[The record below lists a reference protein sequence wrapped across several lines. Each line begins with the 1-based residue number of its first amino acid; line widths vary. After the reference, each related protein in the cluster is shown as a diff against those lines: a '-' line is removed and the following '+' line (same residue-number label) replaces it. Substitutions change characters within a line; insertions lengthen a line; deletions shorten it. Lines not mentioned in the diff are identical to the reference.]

1 MKYIIMLGDGMAD
14 DPLESLGGKTP
25 LEAADKPHIDSLAP
39 KSLLGM
45 VSNVPEGMKPGSDVA
60 NLSVF
65 GYDPKISYSGRS
77 PLEAISMGIRMEE
90 SDVAIRCNTVT
101 LSDAKCFEDKIMLD
115 YSAGEISTEE
125 SEILIRDLA
134 DYLKDESFRLYPGI
148 SYRHCLIW
156 KKGEKTLK
164 LTPPHDISDQKIGAY
179 LPRHPFLLELIKKS
193 YDFLSSHPLNRKRMR
208 EGKNPANSIW
218 FWGEGTK
225 PEMERFDE
233 KYGLKASVISAVD
246 LIKGLGICAGMEVI
260 EVEGATGT
268 VHTNFK
274 GKGEAAIDAL
284 LHKGMDYVYIHCEG
298 PDECGHHGDE
308 QCKILAIERI
318 DHFIVGPLLEAL
330 KKAGEDYVLLVL
342 PDHPTPV
349 STKTHSS
356 DPVPF
361 LLYRSGKA
369 YFSGADSYSERSCKK
384 SGIYL
389 RDGHLLIRYLLDEEK
404 ELP

>member
-1 MKYIIMLGDGMAD
+1 MKYIIMLGDGMSD
-14 DPLESLGGKTP
+14 DPLASLGGKTP
-25 LEAADKPHIDSLAP
+25 LEAADKPYIDSMAP

-77 PLEAISMGIRMEE
+77 PLEALSMGIRMEE
-90 SDVAIRCNTVT
+90 RDVAIRCNTVT
-101 LSDAKCFEDKIMLD
+101 LSEAECFEDRIMLD
-115 YSAGEISTEE
+115 YSAGEIPTEE

-134 DYLKDESFRLYPGI
+134 DFLQTENCRLYPGI

-156 KKGEKTLK
+156 KNGEKKLH
-164 LTPPHDISDQKIGAY
+164 LTPPHDISDQKIGPY
-179 LPRHPFLLELIKKS
+179 LPQHPLLLELMQRS
-193 YDFLSSHPLNRKRMR
+193 HDFLSAHPLNRKRVR
-208 EGKNPANSIW
+208 EGTKPANSIW

-225 PEMERFDE
+225 PAMENFYD
-233 KYGLKASVISAVD
+233 KYGLRASVISAVD
-246 LIKGLGICAGMEVI
+246 LVKGLGICAGMEVI
-260 EVEGATGT
+260 EVDGATGT

-284 LHKGMDYVYIHCEG
+284 LHRGMDYVYIHCEG

-308 QCKILAIERI
+308 KCKILAIERI
-318 DHFIVGPLLEAL
+318 DRFIVGPLRKALE
-330 KKAGEDYVLLVL
+330 KAGEEYTLLVL

-361 LLYRSGKA
+361 LLYRSGRDYA
-369 YFSGADSYSERSCKK
+369 SGAASYSERTCGE

-389 RDGHLLIRYLLDEEK
+389 REGHLLIRYLLDEQK
-404 ELP
+404 AFQ